1 MLTVMTP
8 PHERVSRG
16 QVTCRQ
22 SSWSTRLTVV
32 SASLPVPGILNWKV
46 ALTGPLGDLSIQ
58 QCFLL
63 TLGGKDQQGWVAILY
78 DIRGYLDM
86 DIILFLANVCIH

>member
-1 MLTVMTP
+1 M
-8 PHERVSRG
+8 VSKP
-16 QVTCRQ
+16 
-22 SSWSTRLTVV
+22 
-32 SASLPVPGILNWKV
+32 LPLEAQRCQ